1 MKQPSQATKRLIA
14 LVITIAMVL
23 MSFSSIL
30 AATETEVAN
39 TTDFVPGA
47 VEGDDSIDPNSDVMI
62 LVKVDGTSA
71 LQQTKSVKNAAKV
84 AEKMLAKL
92 PAQIERVETK
102 LGEKIEVKDQF
113 ALLFNGFSFEGKY
126 WMLEELN
133 KLDGITA
140 FIPATFEVA
149 ADDDNGSIVAPNT
162 SNSTVTIGAQEAW
175 DLGYTGEGTFIAII
189 DTGIRHT
196 HEAFSVMPTNTK
208 VDVAYLENIVSQYGD
223 LLHCGLDASQL
234 YYSAKQ
240 AFNWDYYDNDY
251 DPNHT
256 ASDHGTHVAGI
267 AAGNNGSD
275 FKGVAPDAQLAVM
288 QVFEASGSAYFTTLL
303 KALEDCAYL
312 GVDAINMSLG
322 SVAGFT
328 TPYPSV
334 VGLAEALDALE
345 EAGISVNAAA
355 GNDMNTT
362 LWTTYGNWFVSNY
375 KTLSTNPDYGL
386 VGSPSTFPSV
396 FSVASVVNGN
406 SSTGYLKVDGV
417 SYFYGSTTSCEVLGS
432 IPGTYRIVYAG
443 FGSAEEFEAI
453 DAEGAIAL
461 ISRGNG
467 ITFTDKCTN
476 AAAAGAVG
484 VLMFNNVVGSFNPSV
499 TSTIPLGLLSLSEG
513 QAIVEQLNG
522 GVTECTIVPGVSYG
536 SIKMASTSSWGTTAD
551 LKIKPEI
558 AAPGDGVYSA
568 VGADTDTSYES
579 WSGTSMATPH
589 ISAALSIIKQRLREI
604 FPNAGTAE
612 INELAYAFAMSTA
625 NQVNG
630 FVRQQGAGLIDI
642 YKAIST
648 DVYLTVPDSSRPK
661 LEVGE
666 SEDGTFT
673 FTFVLNNIG
682 SVDHTY
688 SISVKALIEQI
699 STETYTGHWTHEE
712 EPTEVNL
719 IGGAIDD
726 VSDMVTNN
734 APASV
739 TVPAGESV
747 AVTMTIAANEELM
760 SYFDEYFPVGAFLE
774 GWVKLTEDAEDGI
787 DLSIPF
793 LGYVGDWDEPSMLD
807 RGYYWQAAT
816 GEVNYMSFNN
826 TLYNIAGYG
835 NEQGLGINRYAD
847 MTGETYLTDRNAISP
862 NGDGIFDA
870 FTYVEFVLLR
880 NASLITLNVED
891 LNGNVIENLYTTTY
905 SSKDSYGGGF
915 GSSGNSWHN
924 IVVNYDGSALAENE
938 TVNIVLETWLDH
950 EGYLPENNE
959 SGRWVIP
966 VTKDTQAPA
975 VSITEDGIR
984 IVDENYVAY
993 YAIYSD
999 AELTDCIYET
1009 GVFGEERGLG
1019 FEYVTAETHFYVAVA
1034 DYAGNEEVY
1043 EIDNGAVIRNGSS
1056 FSDNG
1061 RTIVGFATENYDADR
1076 CENGW
1081 VSFKP
1086 YTSVCVEQ
1094 LTTPEIKPIDTS
1106 FFGGEYQYQDA
1117 AVDNSGNV
1125 YAVYGDGGAYNLGSI
1140 VMIDPETFD
1149 QTLVF
1154 ESKLNSVDG
1163 YTMSPRNIAF
1173 NPETNECIAI
1183 MYFYNHPT
1191 VPDGKQLVIF
1201 DLETFD
1207 VIVLA
1212 DANNSWGMDSMD
1224 KDRIV
1229 LYDGNQSL
1237 IIMDYK
1243 GNTLETI
1250 VMPCYDPQYG
1260 SSHLGTKGYTG
1271 DILYDEQRNCVY
1283 VSSHWS
1289 WLGYDRYNMGGMF
1302 EYDFDTNT
1310 FSIHRMGDGNGRVVM
1325 GMFFLDEAGSSETI
1339 PLESFELSEDE
1350 LSMCLYGDA
1359 TVDFL
1364 RNPTDANNYTVEWT
1378 SSDESIVTVTG
1389 NRRRANIS
1397 ANGEIGTAVI
1407 TCTVYV
1413 DDEVF
1418 GTASLTVTVDADPE
1432 LNAAANVAGG
1442 NLVFGTTNPYP
1453 FTPVQGEDRYYL
1465 TSTNQGVSN
1474 SASEL
1479 ITTVT
1484 MQAGETIEFDYFVS
1498 SEADYDFFRFYV
1510 NGECEFEFAN
1520 IMEDW
1525 DHYVF
1530 TAPEDGEYTFMWR
1543 FEKDPAVEDG
1553 LDCAYIDN
1561 IAYSSGD
1568 IPLLGDVDGDGDVD
1582 ASDALLVLRYVLG
1595 LVSFDDNTLAIADVN
1610 NDGAADSLDV
1620 IIILRMA
1627 LAVG

>member
-30 AATETEVAN
+30 AATETEAAN

-149 ADDDNGSIVAPNT
+149 ADDDNGSIVTPNT

-793 LGYVGDWDEPSMLD
+793 LGYVGDWDEPSML
-807 RGYYWQAAT
+807 
-816 GEVNYMSFNN
+816 
-826 TLYNIAGYG
+826 
-835 NEQGLGINRYAD
+835 
-847 MTGETYLTDRNAISP
+847 
-862 NGDGIFDA
+862 
-870 FTYVEFVLLR
+870 
-880 NASLITLNVED
+880 
-891 LNGNVIENLYTTTY
+891 
-905 SSKDSYGGGF
+905 
-915 GSSGNSWHN
+915 
-924 IVVNYDGSALAENE
+924 
-938 TVNIVLETWLDH
+938 
-950 EGYLPENNE
+950 
-959 SGRWVIP
+959 
-966 VTKDTQAPA
+966 
-975 VSITEDGIR
+975 
-984 IVDENYVAY
+984 
-993 YAIYSD
+993 
-999 AELTDCIYET
+999 
-1009 GVFGEERGLG
+1009 
-1019 FEYVTAETHFYVAVA
+1019 
-1034 DYAGNEEVY
+1034 
-1043 EIDNGAVIRNGSS
+1043 
-1056 FSDNG
+1056 
-1061 RTIVGFATENYDADR
+1061 
-1076 CENGW
+1076 
-1081 VSFKP
+1081 
-1086 YTSVCVEQ
+1086 
-1094 LTTPEIKPIDTS
+1094 
-1106 FFGGEYQYQDA
+1106 
-1117 AVDNSGNV
+1117 
-1125 YAVYGDGGAYNLGSI
+1125 
-1140 VMIDPETFD
+1140 
-1149 QTLVF
+1149 
-1154 ESKLNSVDG
+1154 
-1163 YTMSPRNIAF
+1163 
-1173 NPETNECIAI
+1173 
-1183 MYFYNHPT
+1183 
-1191 VPDGKQLVIF
+1191 
-1201 DLETFD
+1201 
-1207 VIVLA
+1207 
-1212 DANNSWGMDSMD
+1212 
-1224 KDRIV
+1224 
-1229 LYDGNQSL
+1229 
-1237 IIMDYK
+1237 
-1243 GNTLETI
+1243 
-1250 VMPCYDPQYG
+1250 
-1260 SSHLGTKGYTG
+1260 
-1271 DILYDEQRNCVY
+1271 
-1283 VSSHWS
+1283 
-1289 WLGYDRYNMGGMF
+1289 
-1302 EYDFDTNT
+1302 
-1310 FSIHRMGDGNGRVVM
+1310 
-1325 GMFFLDEAGSSETI
+1325 
-1339 PLESFELSEDE
+1339 
-1350 LSMCLYGDA
+1350 
-1359 TVDFL
+1359 
-1364 RNPTDANNYTVEWT
+1364 
-1378 SSDESIVTVTG
+1378 
-1389 NRRRANIS
+1389 
-1397 ANGEIGTAVI
+1397 
-1407 TCTVYV
+1407 
-1413 DDEVF
+1413 
-1418 GTASLTVTVDADPE
+1418 
-1432 LNAAANVAGG
+1432 
-1442 NLVFGTTNPYP
+1442 
-1453 FTPVQGEDRYYL
+1453 
-1465 TSTNQGVSN
+1465 
-1474 SASEL
+1474 
-1479 ITTVT
+1479 
-1484 MQAGETIEFDYFVS
+1484 
-1498 SEADYDFFRFYV
+1498 
-1510 NGECEFEFAN
+1510 
-1520 IMEDW
+1520 
-1525 DHYVF
+1525 
-1530 TAPEDGEYTFMWR
+1530 
-1543 FEKDPAVEDG
+1543 
-1553 LDCAYIDN
+1553 
-1561 IAYSSGD
+1561 
-1568 IPLLGDVDGDGDVD
+1568 
-1582 ASDALLVLRYVLG
+1582 
-1595 LVSFDDNTLAIADVN
+1595 
-1610 NDGAADSLDV
+1610 
-1620 IIILRMA
+1620 
-1627 LAVG
+1627 

>member
-1 MKQPSQATKRLIA
+1 MKQPSKATRRLIA

-30 AATETEVAN
+30 AATEAEAAN
-39 TTDFVPGA
+39 TSDFVPGTI
-47 VEGDDSIDPNSDVMI
+47 EGDDSIDPNSDVMI

-140 FIPATFEVA
+140 FIPAMFEVA
-149 ADDDNGSIVAPNT
+149 ADDDNGSIVTPNT

-267 AAGNNGSD
+267 AAGNNGTD

-288 QVFEASGSAYFTTLL
+288 QVFEATGSAYFSTVL

-312 GVDAINMSLG
+312 GVDTINMSLG
-322 SVAGFT
+322 SAAGFT
-328 TPYPSV
+328 TPYTSIT
-334 VGLAEALDALE
+334 GLAEAFDALE
-345 EAGISVNAAA
+345 AAGISVNAAA

-362 LWTTYGNWFVSNY
+362 LWTTFGDWFSSNY
-375 KTLSTNPDYGL
+375 KTLSSNPDYGL
-386 VGSPSTFPSV
+386 VGSPSTFSGS
-396 FSVASVVNGN
+396 FSVASVVNG
-406 SSTGYLKVDGV
+406 SADTGYLNVDGV
-417 SYFYGSTTSCEVLGS
+417 SYYYGSTTSCDNLGT

-443 FGSAEEFEAI
+443 YGSVDEFAAI

-484 VLMFNNVVGSFNPSV
+484 VLMFNNAAGSFNPSV
-499 TSTIPLGLLSLSEG
+499 TSTIPLGLLSLAEG
-513 QAIVEQLNG
+513 LAIVDQLNG
-522 GVTECTIVPGVSYG
+522 GVTECTIVPGISYG
-536 SIKMASTSSWGTTAD
+536 SIKMASSSSWGTTAD

-568 VGADTDTSYES
+568 IGTGNDSSYES

-604 FPNAGTAE
+604 FPNATAAE

-642 YKAIST
+642 VKAICT
-648 DVYLTVPDSSRPK
+648 DVYLSVPNSSRPK

-682 SVDHTY
+682 TTDHTY
-688 SISVKALIEQI
+688 SISVKAMTEQI
-699 STETYTGHWTHEE
+699 STEIYTGHWTHEE
-712 EPTEVNL
+712 VPTEVNL
-719 IGGAIDD
+719 ISGSIYD
-726 VSDMVTNN
+726 VSGMVTNN
-734 APASV
+734 APATV
-739 TVPAGESV
+739 TVPAGGT
-747 AVTMTIAANEELM
+747 ATVTMTIAANEELM

-774 GWVKLTEDAEDGI
+774 GWVKLTEDADDGI

-816 GEVNYMSFNN
+816 GEVNYMNFVN
-826 TLYNIAGYG
+826 TLYNMAGYG
-835 NEQGLGINRYAD
+835 SEQGLGINRYAD
-847 MTGETYLTDRNAISP
+847 MTGETYLADRNAISP

-891 LNGNVIENLYTTTY
+891 LNGNVIQNLYTTTY
-905 SSKDSYGGGF
+905 SNKDSYGGGF
-915 GSSGNSWHN
+915 GSAGESWHD

-966 VTKDTQAPA
+966 VTKDTQAPT
-975 VSITEDGIR
+975 VTITDDGIR

-1019 FEYVTAETHFYVAVA
+1019 FDYATGEDHFYVAVA
-1034 DYAGNEEVY
+1034 DYAGNEEIY
-1043 EIDNGAVIRNGSS
+1043 EINNGAVICNNTP

-1076 CENGW
+1076 CEIGW

-1086 YTSVCVEQ
+1086 DTSVLVEQ
-1094 LTTPEIKPIDTS
+1094 LTDPEYKPIDSS
-1106 FFGGEYQYQDA
+1106 FFGGEYQYQSA
-1117 AVDNSGNV
+1117 AVDNYGTV
-1125 YAVYGDGGAYNLGSI
+1125 YAVTGETGNFDMGSI
-1140 VMIDPETFD
+1140 VAIDPETFD
-1149 QTLVF
+1149 ETIVYDAG
-1154 ESKLNSVDG
+1154 SCSG
-1163 YTMSPRNIAF
+1163 YTMSARNIAF
-1173 NPETNECIAI
+1173 NPETNECIAV

-1191 VPDGKQLVIF
+1191 AGSGKKLITF

-1207 VIVLA
+1207 FNVICDLS
-1212 DANNSWGMDSMD
+1212 NNWGMDVMD
-1224 KDRIV
+1224 KDRIL
-1229 LYDGNQSL
+1229 LYDGNKSL

-1271 DILYDEQRNCVY
+1271 DVLYDEQHNCVY

-1289 WLGYDRYNMGGMF
+1289 WLGYDRYGVGGMF
-1302 EYDFDTNT
+1302 EYDFDTNSFT
-1310 FSIHRMGDGNGRVVM
+1310 IHRMGDGKGRVVM
-1325 GMFFLDEAGSSETI
+1325 GMFFLDEAGSAETI

-1350 LSMCLYGDA
+1350 LSMYLYGSA

-1364 RNPTDANNYTVEWT
+1364 RNPTDANNYTVEWS
-1378 SSDESIVTVTG
+1378 SSDESIVTVSG
-1389 NRRRANIS
+1389 NRRRAEIVAGGN
-1397 ANGEIGTAVI
+1397 IGTAYI

-1413 DDEVF
+1413 DDAVF
-1418 GTASLTVTVDADPE
+1418 GTAGLTVTVGADPE

-1479 ITTVT
+1479 ITNVT

-1530 TAPEDGEYTFMWR
+1530 TAPEDGEYTFMWC
-1543 FEKDPAVEDG
+1543 FKKDPAVEDG

-1561 IAYSSGD
+1561 IAYSNG
-1568 IPLLGDVDGDGDVD
+1568 IMTLPGDVDFDGDVD

-1595 LVSFDDNTLAIADVN
+1595 LVSFDDTTLAIADVN
-1610 NDGAADSLDV
+1610 GDGVVDSADV
-1620 IIILRMA
+1620 IFILRMA
-1627 LAVG
+1627 LAQS

>member
-1 MKQPSQATKRLIA
+1 MKQTRRLIA

-23 MSFSSIL
+23 MSISSIL
-30 AATETEVAN
+30 AVTEIKAN
-39 TTDFVPGA
+39 DPTDFVPGT
-47 VEGDDSIDPNSDVMI
+47 VEGDASIDPDSDVLI

-71 LQQTKSVKNAAKV
+71 LQQTKSVSNAAKV

-133 KLDGITA
+133 ELDGITA

-149 ADDDNGSIVAPNT
+149 ADDDYENVVTPNM
-162 SNSTVTIGAQEAW
+162 SNSTVTIGAQQAW

-208 VDVAYLENIVSQYGD
+208 VDVDYLENIISQYGD
-223 LLHCGLDASQL
+223 LLHFGHDASQL

-267 AAGNNGSD
+267 AAGNNGTD

-288 QVFEASGSAYFTTLL
+288 QVFEESGSAYFSTVL

-312 GVDAINMSLG
+312 GVDTINMSLG
-322 SVAGFT
+322 SAAGFT
-328 TPYPSV
+328 TPYVSV
-334 VGLAEALDALE
+334 LGLSEAFDALE
-345 EAGISVNAAA
+345 AAGISVNAAA
-355 GNDMNTT
+355 GNDMNNT
-362 LWTTYGNWFVSNY
+362 LWTTFGDWFYSNY

-386 VGSPSTFPSV
+386 VGSPSTFPGS
-396 FSVASVVNGN
+396 FSVASVVNGSAN
-406 SSTGYLKVDGV
+406 TGYLKVDGV
-417 SYFYGSTTSCEVLGS
+417 SYYYGSTTSCDNLGT

-443 FGSAEEFEAI
+443 YGSTDEFAAI

-461 ISRGNG
+461 VGRGNG

-484 VLMFNNVVGSFNPSV
+484 VLMFNNTSGSFNPSV
-499 TSTIPLGLLSLSEG
+499 TSTIPLGLLTQSEG
-513 QAIVEQLNG
+513 LAIVDQLNG
-522 GVTECTIVPGVSYG
+522 GVTQCTIVPGVSYG
-536 SIKMASTSSWGTTAD
+536 SINMASSSSWGTTAD

-558 AAPGDGVYSA
+558 SAPGDGVYSA
-568 VGADTDTSYES
+568 IGTDTDTSYAS

-604 FPNAGTAE
+604 FPDATAAT

-625 NQVNG
+625 NQANG

-642 YKAIST
+642 VKAISS
-648 DVYLTVPDSSRPK
+648 DVYLSVPNSSRPK

-682 SVDHTY
+682 DVDHTY
-688 SISVKALIEQI
+688 SISVKALTEQI
-699 STETYTGHWTHEE
+699 STEVYDGHWTHEE
-712 EPTEVNL
+712 EPTVVDL
-719 IGGAIDD
+719 ISGTIYD
-726 VSDMVTNN
+726 VSGMVTNN
-734 APASV
+734 APATV
-739 TVPAGESV
+739 TVPAGGT
-747 AVTMTIAANEELM
+747 ATVTMTIAANEELM

-774 GWVKLTEDAEDGI
+774 GWVKLTENTDDGI

-816 GEVNYMSFNN
+816 GEVNLMSFVN

-847 MTGETYLTDRNAISP
+847 MTGETYLPDRNAISP
-862 NGDGIFDA
+862 NGDGIYDA

-905 SSKDSYGGGF
+905 SNKDSYSGGF
-915 GSSGNSWHN
+915 VGAGESWHD

-966 VTKDTQAPA
+966 VTKDTQAPD
-975 VSITEDGIR
+975 VTITDDGIS

-1009 GVFGEERGLG
+1009 GVFGEERGLS
-1019 FEYVTAETHFYVAVA
+1019 FDYATTEDHFYVAVA

-1043 EIDNGAVIRNGSS
+1043 EINNGAVICNNTS

-1061 RTIVGFATENYDADR
+1061 RTIYGFATENFDADR
-1076 CENGW
+1076 CEIGW

-1086 YTSVCVEQ
+1086 GTSVAVEQ
-1094 LTTPEIKPIDTS
+1094 LTNPEIKPIDNS

-1117 AVDNSGNV
+1117 AVDNNGTV
-1125 YAVYGDGGAYNLGSI
+1125 YAVVGEVGNYALGSI
-1140 VMIDPETFD
+1140 VAIDHETFD
-1149 QTLVF
+1149 ETLVYDA
-1154 ESKLNSVDG
+1154 NSCPD
-1163 YTMSPRNIAF
+1163 YTMSARNIAF
-1173 NPETNECIAI
+1173 NPETNECIAV
-1183 MYFYNHPT
+1183 MYFNNHPT
-1191 VPDGKQLVIF
+1191 IGSGKKLVSI
-1201 DLETFD
+1201 DLETLD
-1207 VIVLA
+1207 VTLISDLSSVY
-1212 DANNSWGMDSMD
+1212 DPWGMDVMD

-1229 LYDGNQSL
+1229 LYDGNRSL
-1237 IIMDYK
+1237 VIMDYE
-1243 GNTLETI
+1243 GNTLETV
-1250 VMPCYDPQYG
+1250 VMPCFDPQYS
-1260 SSHLGTKGYTG
+1260 SSHIGGKGYTG
-1271 DILYDEQRNCVY
+1271 DLLYDEQHNCVY

-1289 WLGYDRYNMGGMF
+1289 WLGYDRPNTGGMF
-1302 EYDFDTNT
+1302 EYDFDTNSFT
-1310 FSIHRMGDGNGRVVM
+1310 IHRIGDGRGRIVM
-1325 GMFFLDEAGSSETI
+1325 GMFFIDEAGSAETI

-1350 LSMCLYGDA
+1350 LNMYLYGSA

-1364 RNPTDANNYTVEWT
+1364 RNPSDANNYTVEWS
-1378 SSDESIVTVTG
+1378 SSDESIVTVSG
-1389 NRRRANIS
+1389 NRRRA
-1397 ANGEIGTAVI
+1397 EIVSEGNVGTATI
-1407 TCTVYV
+1407 TCVVYV
-1413 DDEVF
+1413 DDVIFGVDEV
-1418 GTASLTVTVDADPE
+1418 TVTVGSDPE
-1432 LNAAANVAGG
+1432 LNAAANVPGG
-1442 NLVFGTTNPYP
+1442 SLVFGTTNPYP
-1453 FTPVQGEDRYYL
+1453 FTPVQDEGRYYL
-1465 TSTNQGVSN
+1465 TSTNQGQSN

-1479 ITTVT
+1479 IAKAWVG
-1484 MQAGETIEFDYFVS
+1484 AGETIEFDYFVS
-1498 SEADYDFFRFYV
+1498 SEVDYDFFRFYA
-1510 NGECEFEFAN
+1510 NGECVFECAN
-1520 IMEDW
+1520 LMDDW
-1525 DHYVF
+1525 DHYVY
-1530 TAPEDGEYTFMWR
+1530 TIPYDGEFTFMWC
-1543 FEKDPAVEDG
+1543 FEKDPAAEDG

-1561 IAYSSGD
+1561 IAFSGD
-1568 IPLLGDVDGDGDVD
+1568 IGIISGDVNGDGEVSMAD
-1582 ASDALLVLRYVLG
+1582 ATLAARYALGLYQLTPTQFEVADMNGDGVVTMADALLIMR
-1595 LVSFDDNTLAIADVN
+1595 IAAFAED
-1610 NDGAADSLDV
+1610 
-1620 IIILRMA
+1620 
-1627 LAVG
+1627 

>member
-1 MKQPSQATKRLIA
+1 MKQPSKATRRLIA

-30 AATETEVAN
+30 AATEAEAAN
-39 TTDFVPGA
+39 TSDFVPGTI
-47 VEGDDSIDPNSDVMI
+47 EGDDSIDPNSDVMI

-140 FIPATFEVA
+140 FIPAMFEVA
-149 ADDDNGSIVAPNT
+149 ADDDNGSIVTPNT

-267 AAGNNGSD
+267 AAGNNGTD

-288 QVFEASGSAYFTTLL
+288 QVFEATGSAYFSTVL

-312 GVDAINMSLG
+312 GVDTINMSLG
-322 SVAGFT
+322 SAAGFT
-328 TPYPSV
+328 TPYTSIT
-334 VGLAEALDALE
+334 GLAEAFDALE
-345 EAGISVNAAA
+345 AAGISVNAAA

-362 LWTTYGNWFVSNY
+362 LWTTFGDWFSSNY
-375 KTLSTNPDYGL
+375 KTLSSNPDYGL
-386 VGSPSTFPSV
+386 VGSPSTFSGS
-396 FSVASVVNGN
+396 FSVASVVNG
-406 SSTGYLKVDGV
+406 SADTGYLNVDGV
-417 SYFYGSTTSCEVLGS
+417 SYYYGSTTSCDNLGT

-443 FGSAEEFEAI
+443 YGSVDEFAAI

-484 VLMFNNVVGSFNPSV
+484 VLMFNNAAGSFNPSV
-499 TSTIPLGLLSLSEG
+499 TSTIPLGLLSLAEG
-513 QAIVEQLNG
+513 LAIVDQLNG
-522 GVTECTIVPGVSYG
+522 GVTECTIVPGISYG
-536 SIKMASTSSWGTTAD
+536 SIKMASSSSWGTTAD

-568 VGADTDTSYES
+568 IGTGDDSSYES

-604 FPNAGTAE
+604 FPNATAAE

-642 YKAIST
+642 VKAIST
-648 DVYLTVPDSSRPK
+648 DVYLSVPNSSRPK

-682 SVDHTY
+682 TTDHTY
-688 SISVKALIEQI
+688 SISVKAMTEQI
-699 STETYTGHWTHEE
+699 STEIYTGHWTHEE
-712 EPTEVNL
+712 VPTEVNL
-719 IGGAIDD
+719 ISGSIYD
-726 VSDMVTNN
+726 VSGMVTNN
-734 APASV
+734 APATV
-739 TVPAGESV
+739 TVPAGGT
-747 AVTMTIAANEELM
+747 ATVTMTIAANEELM

-816 GEVNYMSFNN
+816 GEVNYMNFVN
-826 TLYNIAGYG
+826 TLYNMAGYG
-835 NEQGLGINRYAD
+835 SEQGLGINRYAD
-847 MTGETYLTDRNAISP
+847 MTGETYLADRNAISP

-891 LNGNVIENLYTTTY
+891 LNGNVIQNLYTTTY
-905 SSKDSYGGGF
+905 SNKDSYGGGF
-915 GSSGNSWHN
+915 GSAGESWHD

-966 VTKDTQAPA
+966 VTKDTQAPT
-975 VSITEDGIR
+975 VTITDDGIR
-984 IVDENYVAY
+984 IIDENYVAY

-1019 FEYVTAETHFYVAVA
+1019 FDYVTDEDHFYVAVA

-1043 EIDNGAVIRNGSS
+1043 EINNGAVICNNTP

-1076 CENGW
+1076 CEIGW

-1086 YTSVCVEQ
+1086 DTSVLVEQ
-1094 LTTPEIKPIDTS
+1094 LTDPEYKPIDSS
-1106 FFGGEYQYQDA
+1106 FFGGEYQYQSA
-1117 AVDNSGNV
+1117 AVDNYGTV
-1125 YAVYGDGGAYNLGSI
+1125 YAVTGETGNFDMGSI
-1140 VMIDPETFD
+1140 VAIDPETFD
-1149 QTLVF
+1149 ETIVYDAG
-1154 ESKLNSVDG
+1154 SCSG
-1163 YTMSPRNIAF
+1163 YTMSARNIAF
-1173 NPETNECIAI
+1173 NPETNECIAV

-1191 VPDGKQLVIF
+1191 AGSGKKLITF

-1207 VIVLA
+1207 FNVICDLS
-1212 DANNSWGMDSMD
+1212 NNWGMDVMD
-1224 KDRIV
+1224 KDRIL
-1229 LYDGNQSL
+1229 LYDGNKSL

-1271 DILYDEQRNCVY
+1271 DVLYDEQHNCVY

-1289 WLGYDRYNMGGMF
+1289 WLGYDRYGVGGMF
-1302 EYDFDTNT
+1302 EYDFDTNSFT
-1310 FSIHRMGDGNGRVVM
+1310 IHRMGDGKGRVVM
-1325 GMFFLDEAGSSETI
+1325 GMFFLDEAGSAETI

-1350 LSMCLYGDA
+1350 LSMYLYGSA

-1364 RNPTDANNYTVEWT
+1364 RNPTDANNYTVEWS
-1378 SSDESIVTVTG
+1378 SSDESIVTVSG
-1389 NRRRANIS
+1389 NRRRAQIVAGGN
-1397 ANGEIGTAVI
+1397 IGTAYI

-1413 DDEVF
+1413 DDAVF
-1418 GTASLTVTVDADPE
+1418 GTAGLTVTVGADPE

-1442 NLVFGTTNPYP
+1442 SLVFGTTNPYP

-1479 ITTVT
+1479 ITNVT

-1520 IMEDW
+1520 LMEDW

-1530 TAPEDGEYTFMWR
+1530 TAPEDGEYTFMWC

-1561 IAYSSGD
+1561 IAYSNGS
-1568 IPLLGDVDGDGDVD
+1568 IPLPGDVDFDGEIT

-1595 LVSFDDNTLAIADVN
+1595 LVSFDDTTLAIADVN
-1610 NDGAADSLDV
+1610 RDGVVDSADV
-1620 IIILRMA
+1620 IFILRMA
-1627 LAVG
+1627 LAQS

>member
-1 MKQPSQATKRLIA
+1 MKQPSKATRRLIA

-30 AATETEVAN
+30 AATESEAAN
-39 TTDFVPGA
+39 TSDFVPGTI
-47 VEGDDSIDPNSDVMI
+47 EGDDSIDPNSDVMI

-140 FIPATFEVA
+140 FIPAMFEVA
-149 ADDDNGSIVAPNT
+149 ADDDNGSIVTPNT

-196 HEAFSVMPTNTK
+196 HEAFSIMPTNPK

-267 AAGNNGSD
+267 AAGNNGTD

-288 QVFEASGSAYFTTLL
+288 QVFEATGSAYFSTVL

-312 GVDAINMSLG
+312 GVDTINMSLG
-322 SVAGFT
+322 SAAGFT
-328 TPYPSV
+328 TPYTSIT
-334 VGLAEALDALE
+334 GLAEAFDALE
-345 EAGISVNAAA
+345 AAGISVNAAA

-362 LWTTYGNWFVSNY
+362 LWTTFGDWFYSNY
-375 KTLSTNPDYGL
+375 KTLSSNPDYGL
-386 VGSPSTFPSV
+386 VGSPSTFSGS
-396 FSVASVVNGN
+396 FSVASVVNG
-406 SSTGYLKVDGV
+406 SADTGYLNVDGV
-417 SYFYGSTTSCEVLGS
+417 SYYYGSTTSCDNLGT

-443 FGSAEEFEAI
+443 YGSVDEFAAI

-484 VLMFNNVVGSFNPSV
+484 VLMFNNAVGAFNPSV
-499 TSTIPLGLLSLSEG
+499 TSTIPLGTLSLTEG
-513 QAIVEQLNG
+513 LAIVDQLNG
-522 GVTECTIVPGVSYG
+522 GVTECTIVPGISYG
-536 SIKMASTSSWGTTAD
+536 SIKMAKSSSWGTTAD

-568 VGADTDTSYES
+568 IGTGNDSSYES

-589 ISAALSIIKQRLREI
+589 ISAALSIIKQRLREV
-604 FPNAGTAE
+604 FPNATAAE

-642 YKAIST
+642 VKAICT
-648 DVYLTVPDSSRPK
+648 DVYLSVPNSSRPK

-682 SVDHTY
+682 TTDHTY
-688 SISVKALIEQI
+688 SISVKAMTEQI
-699 STETYTGHWTHEE
+699 STEIYTGHWTHEE
-712 EPTEVNL
+712 VPTEVNL
-719 IGGAIDD
+719 ISGSIYD
-726 VSDMVTNN
+726 VSGMVTNN
-734 APASV
+734 APATV
-739 TVPAGESV
+739 TVPAGGT
-747 AVTMTIAANEELM
+747 ATVTMTIAANEELM

-816 GEVNYMSFNN
+816 GEVNYMNFVN
-826 TLYNIAGYG
+826 TLYNMAGYG
-835 NEQGLGINRYAD
+835 SEQGLGINRYAD
-847 MTGETYLTDRNAISP
+847 MTGETYLADRNAISP

-891 LNGNVIENLYTTTY
+891 LNGNVIQNLYTTTY
-905 SSKDSYGGGF
+905 SNKDSYGGGF
-915 GSSGNSWHN
+915 GSSGESWHD

-966 VTKDTQAPA
+966 VTKDTQAPT
-975 VSITEDGIR
+975 VTITDDGIR
-984 IVDENYVAY
+984 IIDENYVAY

-1019 FEYVTAETHFYVAVA
+1019 FDYVTDEDHFYVAVA

-1043 EIDNGAVIRNGSS
+1043 EINNGAVICNNTP

-1076 CENGW
+1076 CEIGW

-1086 YTSVCVEQ
+1086 DTSVLVEQ
-1094 LTTPEIKPIDTS
+1094 LTDPEYKPIDSS
-1106 FFGGEYQYQDA
+1106 FFGGEYQYQSA
-1117 AVDNSGNV
+1117 AVDNYGTV
-1125 YAVYGDGGAYNLGSI
+1125 YAVTGETGNFDMGSI
-1140 VMIDPETFD
+1140 VAIDPETFD
-1149 QTLVF
+1149 ETIVYDAG
-1154 ESKLNSVDG
+1154 SCSG
-1163 YTMSPRNIAF
+1163 YTMSARNIAF
-1173 NPETNECIAI
+1173 NPETNECIAV

-1191 VPDGKQLVIF
+1191 AGSGKKLITF

-1207 VIVLA
+1207 FNVICDLS
-1212 DANNSWGMDSMD
+1212 NNWGMDVMD
-1224 KDRIV
+1224 KDRIL
-1229 LYDGNQSL
+1229 LYDGNKSL

-1271 DILYDEQRNCVY
+1271 DVLYDEQHNCVY

-1289 WLGYDRYNMGGMF
+1289 WLGYDRYGVGGMF
-1302 EYDFDTNT
+1302 EYDFDTNSFT
-1310 FSIHRMGDGNGRVVM
+1310 IHRMGDGKGRVVM
-1325 GMFFLDEAGSSETI
+1325 GMFFLDEAGSAETI

-1350 LSMCLYGDA
+1350 LSMYLYGSA

-1364 RNPTDANNYTVEWT
+1364 RNPTDANNYTVEWS
-1378 SSDESIVTVTG
+1378 SSDESIVTVSG
-1389 NRRRANIS
+1389 NRRRAQIVAGGN
-1397 ANGEIGTAVI
+1397 IGTAYI

-1413 DDEVF
+1413 DDAVF
-1418 GTASLTVTVDADPE
+1418 GTAGLTVTVGADPE

-1479 ITTVT
+1479 ITNVT

-1530 TAPEDGEYTFMWR
+1530 TAPEDGEYTFMWC

-1561 IAYSSGD
+1561 IAYSNG
-1568 IPLLGDVDGDGDVD
+1568 IMTLPGDVDFDGDVD

-1595 LVSFDDNTLAIADVN
+1595 LVSFDDTTLAIADVN
-1610 NDGAADSLDV
+1610 RDGVVDSADV
-1620 IIILRMA
+1620 IFILRMA
-1627 LAVG
+1627 LAQS

>member
-30 AATETEVAN
+30 AATETEAAN

-149 ADDDNGSIVAPNT
+149 ADDDNGSIVTPNT

-747 AVTMTIAANEELM
+747 SVTMTIAANEELM

-774 GWVKLTEDAEDGI
+774 GWVKLTEDADDGI

-816 GEVNYMSFNN
+816 GEVNYMNFVN
-826 TLYNIAGYG
+826 TLYNMAGYG
-835 NEQGLGINRYAD
+835 SEQGLGINRYAD
-847 MTGETYLTDRNAISP
+847 MTGETYLADRNAISP

-891 LNGNVIENLYTTTY
+891 LNGNVIQNLYTTTY
-905 SSKDSYGGGF
+905 SNKDSYGGGF

-1056 FSDNG
+1056 FSDTG

-1106 FFGGEYQYQDA
+1106 LFGGEYQYQSA
-1117 AVDNSGNV
+1117 AVDNYGTV
-1125 YAVYGDGGAYNLGSI
+1125 YAVTGETGNFDMGSI
-1140 VMIDPETFD
+1140 VAIDPETFD
-1149 QTLVF
+1149 ETIVYDAG
-1154 ESKLNSVDG
+1154 SCSG
-1163 YTMSPRNIAF
+1163 YTMSARNIAF
-1173 NPETNECIAI
+1173 NPETNECIAV

-1191 VPDGKQLVIF
+1191 AGSGKKLITF

-1207 VIVLA
+1207 FNVICDLS
-1212 DANNSWGMDSMD
+1212 NNWGMDVMD
-1224 KDRIV
+1224 KDRIL
-1229 LYDGNQSL
+1229 LYDGNKSL

-1250 VMPCYDPQYG
+1250 AIPCYDPQYG

-1271 DILYDEQRNCVY
+1271 DVLYDEQHNCVY

-1310 FSIHRMGDGNGRVVM
+1310 FSIHRMGDG
-1325 GMFFLDEAGSSETI
+1325 
-1339 PLESFELSEDE
+1339 
-1350 LSMCLYGDA
+1350 
-1359 TVDFL
+1359 
-1364 RNPTDANNYTVEWT
+1364 
-1378 SSDESIVTVTG
+1378 
-1389 NRRRANIS
+1389 
-1397 ANGEIGTAVI
+1397 TAV
-1407 TCTVYV
+1407 
-1413 DDEVF
+1413 
-1418 GTASLTVTVDADPE
+1418 S
-1432 LNAAANVAGG
+1432 
-1442 NLVFGTTNPYP
+1442 
-1453 FTPVQGEDRYYL
+1453 
-1465 TSTNQGVSN
+1465 
-1474 SASEL
+1474 
-1479 ITTVT
+1479 
-1484 MQAGETIEFDYFVS
+1484 
-1498 SEADYDFFRFYV
+1498 
-1510 NGECEFEFAN
+1510 
-1520 IMEDW
+1520 
-1525 DHYVF
+1525 
-1530 TAPEDGEYTFMWR
+1530 
-1543 FEKDPAVEDG
+1543 
-1553 LDCAYIDN
+1553 
-1561 IAYSSGD
+1561 
-1568 IPLLGDVDGDGDVD
+1568 
-1582 ASDALLVLRYVLG
+1582 
-1595 LVSFDDNTLAIADVN
+1595 
-1610 NDGAADSLDV
+1610 
-1620 IIILRMA
+1620 
-1627 LAVG
+1627 

>member
-1 MKQPSQATKRLIA
+1 MKQPSKATRRLIA

-30 AATETEVAN
+30 AATEAEAAN
-39 TTDFVPGA
+39 TSDFVPGTI
-47 VEGDDSIDPNSDVMI
+47 EGDDSIDPNSDVMI

-102 LGEKIEVKDQF
+102 LGEKIEVEDQF

-140 FIPATFEVA
+140 FIPAMFEVA
-149 ADDDNGSIVAPNT
+149 ADDDNGSIVTPNT

-196 HEAFSVMPTNTK
+196 HEAFSIMPTNPK

-267 AAGNNGSD
+267 AAGNNGTD

-288 QVFEASGSAYFTTLL
+288 QVFEATGSAYFSTVL

-312 GVDAINMSLG
+312 GVDTINMSLG
-322 SVAGFT
+322 SAAGFT
-328 TPYPSV
+328 TPYTSIT
-334 VGLAEALDALE
+334 GLAEAFDALE
-345 EAGISVNAAA
+345 AAGISVNAAA

-362 LWTTYGNWFVSNY
+362 LWTTFGDWFSSNY
-375 KTLSTNPDYGL
+375 KTLSSNPDYGL
-386 VGSPSTFPSV
+386 VGSPSTFSGS
-396 FSVASVVNGN
+396 FSVASVVNG
-406 SSTGYLKVDGV
+406 SADTGYLNVDGV
-417 SYFYGSTTSCEVLGS
+417 SYYYGSTTSCDNLGT

-443 FGSAEEFEAI
+443 YGSVDEFAAI

-484 VLMFNNVVGSFNPSV
+484 VLMFNNAAGSFNPSV
-499 TSTIPLGLLSLSEG
+499 TSTIPLGLLSLAEG
-513 QAIVEQLNG
+513 LAIVDQLNG
-522 GVTECTIVPGVSYG
+522 GVTECTIVPGISYG
-536 SIKMASTSSWGTTAD
+536 SIKMASSSSWGTTAD

-568 VGADTDTSYES
+568 IGTGNDSSYES

-604 FPNAGTAE
+604 FPNATAAE

-642 YKAIST
+642 VKAICT
-648 DVYLTVPDSSRPK
+648 DVYLSVPNSSRPK

-682 SVDHTY
+682 TTDHTY
-688 SISVKALIEQI
+688 SISVKAMTEQI
-699 STETYTGHWTHEE
+699 STEIYTGHWTHEE
-712 EPTEVNL
+712 VPTEVNL
-719 IGGAIDD
+719 ISGSIYD
-726 VSDMVTNN
+726 VSGMVTNN
-734 APASV
+734 APATV
-739 TVPAGESV
+739 TVPAGGT
-747 AVTMTIAANEELM
+747 ATVTMTIAANEELM

-816 GEVNYMSFNN
+816 GEVNYMNFVN
-826 TLYNIAGYG
+826 TLYNMAGYG
-835 NEQGLGINRYAD
+835 SEQGLGINRYAD
-847 MTGETYLTDRNAISP
+847 MTGETYLADRNAISP

-891 LNGNVIENLYTTTY
+891 LNGNVIQNLYTTTY
-905 SSKDSYGGGF
+905 SNKDSYGGGF
-915 GSSGNSWHN
+915 GSAGESWHD

-966 VTKDTQAPA
+966 VTKDTQAPT
-975 VSITEDGIR
+975 VTITDDGIR
-984 IVDENYVAY
+984 IIDENYVAY

-1019 FEYVTAETHFYVAVA
+1019 FDYATGEDHFYVAVA

-1043 EIDNGAVIRNGSS
+1043 EINNGAVICNNTP

-1076 CENGW
+1076 CEIGW

-1086 YTSVCVEQ
+1086 DTSVLVEQ
-1094 LTTPEIKPIDTS
+1094 LTDPEYKPIDSS
-1106 FFGGEYQYQDA
+1106 FFGGEYQYQSA
-1117 AVDNSGNV
+1117 AVDNYGTV
-1125 YAVYGDGGAYNLGSI
+1125 YAVTGETGNFDMGSI
-1140 VMIDPETFD
+1140 VVIDPETFD
-1149 QTLVF
+1149 ETIVYDAG
-1154 ESKLNSVDG
+1154 SCSG
-1163 YTMSPRNIAF
+1163 YTMSARNIAF
-1173 NPETNECIAI
+1173 NPETNECIAV

-1191 VPDGKQLVIF
+1191 AGSGKKLITF

-1207 VIVLA
+1207 FNVICDLS
-1212 DANNSWGMDSMD
+1212 NNWGMDVMD
-1224 KDRIV
+1224 KDRIL
-1229 LYDGNQSL
+1229 LYDGNKSL

-1271 DILYDEQRNCVY
+1271 DVLYDEQHNCVY

-1289 WLGYDRYNMGGMF
+1289 WLGYDRYGVGGMF
-1302 EYDFDTNT
+1302 EYDFDTNSFT
-1310 FSIHRMGDGNGRVVM
+1310 IHRMGDGKGRVVM
-1325 GMFFLDEAGSSETI
+1325 GMFFLDEAGSAETI

-1350 LSMCLYGDA
+1350 LSMYLYGSA

-1364 RNPTDANNYTVEWT
+1364 RNPTDANNYTVEWS
-1378 SSDESIVTVTG
+1378 SSDESIVTVSG
-1389 NRRRANIS
+1389 NRRRAQIVAGGN
-1397 ANGEIGTAVI
+1397 IGTAYI

-1413 DDEVF
+1413 DDAVF
-1418 GTASLTVTVDADPE
+1418 GTAGLTVTVGADPE

-1442 NLVFGTTNPYP
+1442 SLVFGTTNPYP

-1479 ITTVT
+1479 ITNVT

-1530 TAPEDGEYTFMWR
+1530 TAPEDGEYTFMWC

-1561 IAYSSGD
+1561 IAYSNG
-1568 IPLLGDVDGDGDVD
+1568 IMTLPGDVDFDGDVD
-1582 ASDALLVLRYVLG
+1582 AFDALLVLRYVLG
-1595 LVSFDDNTLAIADVN
+1595 LVSFDDTTLAIADVN
-1610 NDGAADSLDV
+1610 GDGVVDSADV
-1620 IIILRMA
+1620 IFILRMA
-1627 LAVG
+1627 LAQS